1 MNDKIVFGQYIYR
14 NSIIHKLDPR
24 VKLGVLFIM
33 MIGTF
38 LIPKDNFILLGIAL
52 VIKLIKHAL
61 DKHRSATVYLI
72 IGLMIGSLYAIV
84 MGPTTLEVPKDALSF
99 DTFSIVYFLI
109 GGLVIIGLDRIK
121 MFLEKKHIEG

>member
-38 LIPKDNFILLGIAL
+38 LIPKDNFILLGIAFFIPL
-52 VIKLIKHAL
+52 IAVI
-61 DKHRSATVYLI
+61 
-72 IGLMIGSLYAIV
+72 
-84 MGPTTLEVPKDALSF
+84 
-99 DTFSIVYFLI
+99 FL
-109 GGLVIIGLDRIK
+109 K
-121 MFLEKKHIEG
+121 FLCLNI

>member
-38 LIPKDNFILLGIAL
+38 LIPKDNFILLGIAFFIPL
-52 VIKLIKHAL
+52 IAVIFSKISSEICKEIPPYYKKFLSILYNSTQYYKFLLILKINL
-61 DKHRSATVYLI
+61 FYFVFPFIFL
-72 IGLMIGSLYAIV
+72 
-84 MGPTTLEVPKDALSF
+84 LSF
-99 DTFSIVYFLI
+99 
-109 GGLVIIGLDRIK
+109 
-121 MFLEKKHIEG
+121 